1 MKWFVTRAARLI
13 LVGVLGLAALG
24 CARRENRVPSRQDG
38 AVATLASHRERADR
52 PAAALAFSPPLLQE
66 APAIELSR
74 DLRRPA
80 AFVGYPESVAEFFYV
95 RWDDRQSGGDGRG
108 FGSRGGGSGSRDRYE
123 RRAISEKSGVLYR

>member
-1 MKWFVTRAARLI
+1 MTRSACLI
-13 LVGVLGLAALG
+13 LIALLGLAAFG
-24 CARRENRVPSRQDG
+24 CAKRENRGNGVLSRHDG
-38 AVATLASHRERADR
+38 AGATLAAHRERADR
-52 PAAALAFSPPLLQE
+52 PAAALAFSPPLLQD